1 MISFEPYAVD
11 FHSDALKDWLALDN
25 SVRVQI
31 SKKLRAR
38 AFAPHVL
45 SDRLGGSLAGCY
57 KIKSSKSGHRLIYE
71 VFDDERV
78 IYVFAVNKRE
88 DQKAYRD
95 ARQRR

>member
-1 MISFEPYAVD
+1 MTSFEAYSVD
-11 FHSDALKDWLALDN
+11 FHAEAMKDWLSLDN
-25 SVRVQI
+25 SVRTQI
-31 SKKLRAR
+31 NKKLMSRLN
-38 AFAPHVL
+38 APHVL

-71 VFDDERV
+71 VFDDDRI

-95 ARQRR
+95 ARRRR